1 MYEQVLVACLLYMAG
16 IFFPLRGLVFA
27 VVAALSWYS
36 QGDLKQLSIMLF
48 DTAVEDYFSA
58 KNTRRRKEVAIM
70 VAQWFSCLSS
80 LLLVTG

>member
-1 MYEQVLVACLLYMAG
+1 MDFVEEGARDRHVRASTRMACLLYMAD
-16 IFFPLRGLVFA
+16 ILFLLQGLVFA

-58 KNTRRRKEVAIM
+58 KNTRRRKEVETM
-70 VAQWFSCLSS
+70 VAQ
-80 LLLVTG
+80 